1 MTIRLHLTNFRCW
14 ENKTFTF
21 SEKGVLLLS
30 GISGKGKSTILN
42 AILWCVT
49 GSMKNISTAGKDAT
63 SVIFEIDHMIITRTK
78 KPSRLTIKKDNLL
91 YEDDEAQ
98 ALIDQTLGKE
108 FKNISYIDQDNQY
121 SFVYLSPQDKMSFLR
136 DLLLQEYN
144 IDSIKD
150 KVKVRMEAAKKEII
164 KEDATIRAASS
175 FLEKIKP
182 CDNNLT
188 IQKRVITKANI
199 DNTLETM
206 TSNLETA
213 EKNKKVMSA
222 KIAAIEK
229 EYKMYVS
236 YQRLLEERSMYG
248 NEEEI
253 KQTLTR
259 LEEQHK
265 TYKQMCI
272 DKEKYEMYQ
281 KQSIKLSNA
290 TTERDRIPIDHI
302 KKKISLLQT
311 IITHQKMIPTV
322 SEEEYEKLENQRDCI
337 RKNRD
342 EVAASLSTYMCPSC
356 TTPLLLDQGELHI
369 AKISESVSGKKTS
382 ADLRQAEK
390 ELQEAEKKL
399 AAYDSKIDTYNEYI
413 EKVEGL
419 VNEYN
424 ALDDV
429 SVDVSSDFTPI
440 LQTNRAIEQ
449 SHQMLCHTIT
459 SIQKEMSPVSP
470 TLPSCIDPVDLD
482 QIASLREKMKQ
493 LARIEKSL
501 KEYESISTSDGIDHT
516 KLESFREKQKEY
528 EEKCSLYTKHIQ
540 CLHNWKRI
548 DADQQT
554 FMEWTAN
561 AQKSRDKIE
570 YYTDEVKCCER
581 LANYIKESETKSLI
595 EFIYSLNQH
604 ASVYIGHFFPDEDI
618 HIELTTNKELKSG
631 KDKVGLFFD
640 VSYRTLKGDLEFLSG
655 GQKDRVN
662 LAFTLA
668 FSELVSNRLL
678 LLDECIS
685 SLDSETS
692 STVIDT
698 LREKSTHK
706 LVLCVAHQVTAG
718 SFDEVIEI

>member
-14 ENKTFTF
+14 DNKTFTF

-49 GSMKNISTAGKDAT
+49 GSMKNISTVGKETT
-63 SVIFEIDHMIITRTK
+63 SVLFEIDNMIITRTK
-78 KPSRLTIKKDNLL
+78 KPSRLTVKKEDVL

-98 ALIDQTLGKE
+98 ALVDRTLGKE

-150 KVKVRMEAAKKEII
+150 KVKVRMDAAKKEII
-164 KEDATIRAASS
+164 KEDATVRAASS

-182 CDNNLT
+182 CDNILT
-188 IQKRVITKANI
+188 IQKRVITKSNI

-222 KIAAIEK
+222 KITAIEK

-236 YQRLLEERSMYG
+236 YQRLLEERSMCG

-253 KQTLTR
+253 KQALTR
-259 LEEQHK
+259 LEEQYK

-272 DKEKYEMYQ
+272 DKEKYETYQ
-281 KQSIKLSNA
+281 KQNVKLKNA

-322 SEEEYEKLENQRDCI
+322 SEEEYEQLENQRDYI

-342 EVAASLSTYMCPSC
+342 EVAASLSTYVCPSC

-382 ADLRQAEK
+382 VDLRQAEK

-399 AAYDSKIDTYNEYI
+399 STYGSKIDTYNEYI
-413 EKVEGL
+413 EKVEQL

-424 ALDDV
+424 VLEET
-429 SVDVSSDFTPI
+429 SLDVSSDFTSV
-440 LQTNRAIEQ
+440 LQTNRASEQ
-449 SHQMLCHTIT
+449 SYQMLCHTIT
-459 SIQKEMSPVSP
+459 SIQKEMSPIPP
-470 TLPSCIDPVDLD
+470 TLPACVDPVDLD
-482 QIASLREKMKQ
+482 QIASLRENMKQ
-493 LARIEKSL
+493 LVRIEKAL
-501 KEYESISTSDGIDHT
+501 KENESASDAVDHT

-554 FMEWTAN
+554 YMEWTEN
-561 AQKSRDKIE
+561 AQRSRDKME

-581 LANYIKESETKSLI
+581 LANYIKESETKSLL
-595 EFIYSLNQH
+595 EFIYALNQH

-618 HIELTTNKELKSG
+618 KIELTTNKELKSG

-692 STVIDT
+692 ATVIDT